1 MAFDEVLAAETLS
14 YVVGNVSASCPIT
27 RQIEQASKVL
37 RSIEQA
43 VRACALSDGCTVSFH
58 HHYRN
63 GDKVMNMVL
72 GEIERLGLRDIRLAA
87 SSIFPNN
94 EMLYGLIKRGVVSR
108 IITDYIAGP
117 VADVALAGLLAYP
130 LVLQSH
136 GGRARAISS
145 GQLQIDVAFIGA
157 SLATTE
163 GSATGRYGPC
173 PCGPLGYAMVDARFA
188 QKVVVISEAICAPT
202 LLPFEISAEQVNYV
216 VEVSSVGDRR
226 GIGSGTTVARR
237 TPESEYISKLVE
249 SLILSS
255 GLLKDGFSF
264 QTGAGGYS
272 LATVSTVG
280 KTMLERGVRGSFLSG
295 GITGEHVKLLRA
307 GIVDYLYDVQCFDDA
322 AIKSSAANWNHVAMS
337 AENYASPSN
346 PNAIVNGLSLML
358 MGAVEVDRSF
368 NVNVVLAGDGRVI
381 GGPGGHPDTAEGAKL
396 SVVTTALVGG
406 GFSKIVD
413 KVGCLV
419 TKGNNV
425 DAIATDFGLCINPL
439 REDLIQQLTADGVT
453 LKTFEELES
462 IAKKIATRSRS
473 MYDGAQRIIV
483 EGRHGQPVDAVIR

>member
-1 MAFDEVLAAETLS
+1 MEFDEVLAAETLS
-14 YVVGNVSASCPIT
+14 YVVGSVSASGPIT
-27 RQIEQASKVL
+27 REIQRASKVL
-37 RSIEQA
+37 GSIEQA
-43 VRACALSDGCTVSFH
+43 IRACALSDGGTVSFH

-72 GEIERLGLRDIRLAA
+72 GEVDRLGLRNIRLAA
-87 SSIFPNN
+87 SSIFPSN
-94 EMLYGLIKRGVVSR
+94 EMLCDLIKRGVITR

-117 VADVALAGLLAYP
+117 VADVVLAGLLAYP

-163 GSATGRYGPC
+163 GDATGRYGPC

-188 QKVVVISEAICAPT
+188 QKVVVISEATCAPT
-202 LLPFEISAEQVNYV
+202 LLPFEISAEQVDHV
-216 VEVSSVGDRR
+216 VEVSSVGDRN

-237 TPESEYISKLVE
+237 TPESEYISNLVQ
-249 SLILSS
+249 SLIQSS
-255 GLLKDGFSF
+255 GLLKNGFSF

-272 LATVSTVG
+272 LATVPTVG
-280 KTMLERGVRGSFLSG
+280 KTMLEKGIRGSFISG

-307 GIVDYLYDVQCFDDA
+307 GVVDYLYDVQCFDNE
-322 AIKSSAANWNHVAMS
+322 AIKSSAVNWNHVAMS
-337 AENYASPSN
+337 AENYANPSN
-346 PNAIVNGLSLML
+346 PNAIVNSLSLML
-358 MGAVEVDRSF
+358 MGAVEIDRAF

-381 GGPGGHPDTAEGAKL
+381 GGPGGHPDTAEGCQL
-396 SVVTTALVGG
+396 SVVTTTLAGA
-406 GFSKIVD
+406 GFAKIVD
-413 KVGCLV
+413 KVGCIV
-419 TKGNNV
+419 THGNSV

-462 IAKKIATRSRS
+462 AAKKIAVRSRNI
-473 MYDGAQRIIV
+473 YDGTQRIIV
-483 EGRHGQPVDAVIR
+483 EGRHGQPTDAVVR